1 MCVELNSK
9 AREKEDVF
17 REKPKKKKKKKKK
30 SSRERDLRLHNEHT
44 KDEPFF
50 ASLSST
56 ASRMPL
62 IK

>member
-17 REKPKKKKKKKKK
+17 REKPKKPKKKK